1 MPRSLLLLLALALS
15 GCPTIEP
22 IGDGGVDAPPTD
34 APRIGRDAGMPPED
48 VDGFVTWQMAEA
60 GILGLAA
67 ATFREGAVD
76 HVYTYG
82 MANETMPVD
91 EHTLFLVASVT
102 KTVTGALA
110 LQLAEEGRLDL
121 DADIATYLG
130 FSVRHPMF
138 PDVPITARMLASHT
152 SGLTDD
158 WFALGRATTT
168 DVDSTVSLATFTADY
183 VGVASHWAAEP
194 GTTRSYCNA
203 AFGVLGAVVE
213 AAGAMPLPEQAET
226 RIFAPLMLDGAS
238 LLLADTDLTRLAS
251 EQSWS
256 RSGGYASLPQNGF
269 AFYPA
274 TSLRISVTGLSR
286 WVLANARGGELDGTR
301 FVSADLQRLTTEAQ
315 FPSVSSGQH
324 FVWYGIRLDGT
335 VWNGHTGSSAGS
347 SAMVLYHPDQSG
359 VVILT
364 NSDAFLRNRF
374 GDDSGDLAMDAIATR
389 LLAESAAAP

>member
-1 MPRSLLLLLALALS
+1 MLRSPFLLLALALC

-22 IGDGGVDAPPTD
+22 ISDGGVDAPPTD
-34 APRIGRDAGMPPED
+34 SPRIGRDAGMPPED

-76 HVYTYG
+76 HIYTFG

-121 DADIATYLG
+121 DADVATYLG

-158 WFALGRATTT
+158 WFALGRVT
-168 DVDSTVSLATFTADY
+168 VEGDSTVPLSTFAADY

-194 GTTRSYCNA
+194 GTDRNYCNA
-203 AFGVLGAVVE
+203 GFGVLGAVVE

-226 RIFAPLMLDGAS
+226 RLFAPLALDGAS

-256 RSGGYASLPQNGF
+256 RSGGYAALPHRGY

-286 WVLANARGGELDGTR
+286 WVIANARGGEIDGTR
-301 FVSADLQRLTTEAQ
+301 FLGAELEMETTQAQ
-315 FPSVSSGQH
+315 FPSASSGQH
-324 FVWYGIRLDGT
+324 FVWYGIRLGSD
-335 VWNGHTGSSAGS
+335 VWNGHTGSSHGS

-359 VVILT
+359 IVILT
-364 NSDAFLRNRF
+364 NSDAYLRNRF